1 MPRHQKYPNGT
12 EVSKYFTDDLDRD
25 DQATPFARLHY
36 GDRREGFVVSYEA
49 TITSGFGYHDVLNW
63 TYRVCFEHAYTP
75 IEIFYDMS
83 EKELESCLHKNCP
96 YHLCQGHFGNVVE
109 ILRQEED
116 DDDDDDDDDE
126 ERSKDYTGCQIDWE
140 AFSKDLDRVPAMA
153 EVLFDLE
160 NYDIEISIFFL
171 ALIMPNRPVSVI
183 KKLMEK
189 RSWPYECEHHP
200 TWLAIALLVSSKPG
214 KNGARN
220 LVGIDEEILRLI
232 LKKTNDFSTTRQIVS
247 SVLEPIYN
255 FIICSSNRYLPLAY
269 VVLEESDDAVALV
282 LADHYQG
289 LRDIPQEILKY
300 ALSCTKKRNSKGVPV
315 RISDCFYNNRFRGM
329 RNTTRLSLME
339 ELFLFIDS
347 KKLPLFVRFLK
358 TFVNTK
364 SNNRNLV
371 ANASLTN
378 MVLYTLDNMSSTWR
392 VSNRGAHLSSW
403 TKFVAAHQEIKTL
416 TNHRQTVLV
425 MSPLLYAISLGF
437 PWNSVLRDLVAAD
450 PSALESVD
458 FVELLPPFLMA
469 ATVGCTP
476 RMCPARVAGT
486 NYSEDLI
493 FADRT
498 TVENIFEL
506 LRANPAMLAK
516 ASEKGNVEAARKSLT
531 TRKKETKAINGK
543 RKFVQ
548 SALSFQPITSHIK

>member
-12 EVSKYFTDDLDRD
+12 KVSKYFTDNLVRD
-25 DQATPFARLHY
+25 DQATPSARLHY
-36 GDRREGFVVSYEA
+36 GDRREGVVVSYEP
-49 TITSGFGYHDVLNW
+49 TITSGFGVYEVLDW
-63 TYRVCFEHAYTP
+63 TYRVCFELDEHLH
-75 IEIFYDMS
+75 IEIFHDMS

-96 YHLCQGHFGNVVE
+96 YHL
-109 ILRQEED
+109 
-116 DDDDDDDDDE
+116 
-126 ERSKDYTGCQIDWE
+126 S
-140 AFSKDLDRVPAMA
+140 FSKDLDRVPNMA
-153 EVLFDLE
+153 EVLFYLD
-160 NYDIEISIFFL
+160 NYDIAISIFFL
-171 ALIMPNRPVSVI
+171 ALIMPNRPVSII

-189 RSWPYECEHHP
+189 RSWPYECEHFRN
-200 TWLAIALLVSSKPG
+200 WLAIALTVAAKPG
-214 KNGARN
+214 KNGTRN
-220 LVGIDEEILRLI
+220 LVGIDEEIIRLI

-255 FIICSSNRYLPLAY
+255 FIICGSEEYRGSDRYPSLAY

-329 RNTTRLSLME
+329 RNTIRLSLME

-416 TNHRQTVLV
+416 NNHRQTVLV

-516 ASEKGNVEAARKSLT
+516 ASEKGNVEAARKSLR

-548 SALSFQPITSHIK
+548 SALSFQPITSHVK